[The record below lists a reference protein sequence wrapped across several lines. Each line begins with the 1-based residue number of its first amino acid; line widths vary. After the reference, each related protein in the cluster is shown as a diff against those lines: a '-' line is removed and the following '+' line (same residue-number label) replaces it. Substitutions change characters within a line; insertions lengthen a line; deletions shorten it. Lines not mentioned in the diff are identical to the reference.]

1 MNDQPN
7 FATSPKSALSRRN
20 LLRAGVAGSL
30 VVLGGSALLRSSGA
44 LPTTRVTRPLMGTLA
59 DIVVAYRGPEARHL
73 ARAALDAI
81 QEVEIHM
88 TRFDPASEV
97 GRVNAGAGRFFPVS
111 PMTARVTR
119 TALEIARASDGRFD
133 PGLGALSASW
143 GFSEDLAQPGQALPP
158 FPQVAEGSIPAYQGV
173 ELARRGRQHLLR
185 VGAPSIQLD
194 FGGIAKGFAIDRA
207 VALLREHDVRH
218 ALVNVGGDLYA
229 LGGHPEGRPWQIGVR
244 HPRLP
249 GEFLTVLPLKDRG
262 IATSGDYERFFLKDG
277 LRYHHLMDPRTGRPA
292 VYHQSVTVT
301 APTVMIADGL
311 ATAAFTSP
319 PAQARRLLHR
329 MAPGRWITVEHDGA
343 LPRG

>member
-1 MNDQPN
+1 MNDPPDPIKPPE
-7 FATSPKSALSRRN
+7 SILSRRN
-20 LLRAGVAGSL
+20 LLCAGVAGSL
-30 VVLGGSALLRSSGA
+30 VVLGGSALLRGSGA
-44 LPTTRVTRPLMGTLA
+44 LPPTRVTRPLMGTLA
-59 DIVVAYRGPEARHL
+59 DVVLAYPGPEAPRI

-133 PGLGALSASW
+133 PGLGALSAAW
-143 GFSEDLAQPGQALPP
+143 GFSGDLSRPGQALPA
-158 FPQVAEGSIPAYQGV
+158 FPAVSKGAAPAYQGV

-185 VGAPSIQLD
+185 VAAPSIQLD

-207 VALLREHDVRH
+207 VGVLRERGVRH

-229 LGGHPEGRPWQIGVR
+229 LGRHPEGRPWQIGVR
-244 HPRLP
+244 HPRRP
-249 GEFLTVLPLKDRG
+249 GDFLTVLTLTDRA
-262 IATSGDYERFFLKDG
+262 IATSGDYERFFVSQG
-277 LRYHHLMDPRTGRPA
+277 RRYHHLLDPHSGRPA
-292 VYHQSVTVT
+292 AYHQSVTVT
-301 APTVMIADGL
+301 APTVMIADAM

-319 PAQARRLLHR
+319 PAQARRLLRR
-329 MAPGRWITVEHDGA
+329 MAPGRWITVERNGA
-343 LPRG
+343 LLRG